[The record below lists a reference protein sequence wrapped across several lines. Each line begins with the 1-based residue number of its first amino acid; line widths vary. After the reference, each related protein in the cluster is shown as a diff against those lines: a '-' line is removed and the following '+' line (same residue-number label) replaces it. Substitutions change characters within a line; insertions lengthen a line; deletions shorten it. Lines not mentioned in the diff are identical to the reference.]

1 MSLLAV
7 VSHLSTFPC
16 HSLALT
22 VSPLQE
28 NGWIPTTTKWH
39 TGRKGKV
46 KIRIMRAAMDIKH
59 VLDTFLSDWYS
70 TLKCMTTP

>member
-28 NGWIPTTTKWH
+28 NGWIPTTTKLAHWQERE
-39 TGRKGKV
+39 GQ
-46 KIRIMRAAMDIKH
+46 
-59 VLDTFLSDWYS
+59 S
-70 TLKCMTTP
+70 